1 VRTLFLTGGTGM
13 LGTELVAT
21 LLRATDWSLIL
32 MAHADGAGPPAD
44 ARVRTIRGDMTQP
57 RLGLEPAVYRSLAGE
72 VDAIMHAAASTR
84 FDLPLPAA
92 RRANVTGTKNVVR
105 FAKRCARL
113 ERFGLVSTAYVSGRR
128 TGLIL
133 EAEREHQAGFVNSYE
148 QAKYEAE
155 ALLEMSADGLPWTVY
170 RLSTL
175 LGDSRTGATSRF
187 TVPHHSLRMMYAGL
201 ASLVPGDPDCPV
213 DLMPT
218 DVAASLV
225 AELFGQRFQPGR
237 TLHLVAGP
245 EKSLTLREVIDHSYA
260 CLADA
265 DPSWSRR
272 PHVKPAIGSPA
283 AFELLV
289 RSAEEARSPLMQG
302 ALGTLK
308 SFAGQFSYPKTFD
321 TAQVRAA
328 LPDYDRRVPHV
339 REYYANVVRYCVQ
352 TGWGRARR

>member
-1 VRTLFLTGGTGM
+1 M

-21 LLRATDWSLIL
+21 LLRATDWNLVVL
-32 MAHADGAGPPAD
+32 AHADGGGPPAG
-44 ARVRTIRGDMTQP
+44 ARVRPIRGDVTQP

-72 VDAIMHAAASTR
+72 VDAVLHAAASTR
-84 FDLPLPAA
+84 FDLPLAA
-92 RRANVTGTKNVVR
+92 SRRANVMGTKNVVR
-105 FAKRCARL
+105 FAERCARL

-155 ALLEMSADGLPWTVY
+155 ALLETDGLPWTVY

-175 LGDSRTGATSRF
+175 LGDSRTGTTSRF
-187 TVPHHSLRMMYAGL
+187 TVPHHSLRLMYVGL

-225 AELFGQRFQPGR
+225 AVLFGQRFQPGQ

-245 EKSLTLREVIDHSYA
+245 QKSLTLREVIDHSYA

-289 RSAEEARSPLMQG
+289 RSAEEARSPLMEG

-339 REYYANVVRYCVQ
+339 REYYAKVVRYCVQ